1 MQSLSEIRTALR
13 EETLTLPVLAERYLQ
28 QIEATRHLNCY
39 VEVYE
44 QEVRVRAA
52 ALQEKFRRDPA
63 TVGKLFGMVVSVKDV
78 LSQRDHRL
86 SAGSRMLEGFEAVFT
101 ATALERLLAEDALII
116 GRTNCDEFAMGSTN
130 ETSWFGP
137 VRNAA
142 DPERIPGGSSG
153 GAAVSVQAG
162 TCLAA
167 IGSDTGGS
175 VRQPAAFC
183 GLIGLKPTYGRIS
196 RHGLIA
202 YASSF
207 DQIGIISKNIPDAA
221 VLLEVMS
228 GADPHDAT
236 CSVLPAPAADPLP
249 AIAGRLRFAVFR
261 AALEHPGLDPHIR
274 ALTEQRL
281 DQIKVAGHAVELIDF
296 PYLDYL
302 IPAYYVLTTA
312 EASSNLSRY
321 DGVRYGYRSREA
333 QTVEEVYRLSRTE
346 GFGREVKR
354 RILLG
359 AFVLSA
365 GYYDAYYARAQKIR
379 RLIRDEF
386 GRLLNDYDQV
396 LLPASPTPPWR
407 IGELADDPV
416 AMYLSDIYTVPA
428 NLAGLPAV
436 SIPVGRHEPTQL
448 PVGLQLLGRPFEEAL
463 LLSSARNLLQL
474 FTL

>member
-1 MQSLSEIRTALR
+1 
-13 EETLTLPVLAERYLQ
+13 
-28 QIEATRHLNCY
+28 
-39 VEVYE
+39 
-44 QEVRVRAA
+44 
-52 ALQEKFRRDPA
+52 
-63 TVGKLFGMVVSVKDV
+63 
-78 LSQRDHRL
+78 
-86 SAGSRMLEGFEAVFT
+86 
-101 ATALERLLAEDALII
+101 
-116 GRTNCDEFAMGSTN
+116 
-130 ETSWFGP
+130 
-137 VRNAA
+137 
-142 DPERIPGGSSG
+142 
-153 GAAVSVQAG
+153 
-162 TCLAA
+162 
-167 IGSDTGGS
+167 
-175 VRQPAAFC
+175 
-183 GLIGLKPTYGRIS
+183 
-196 RHGLIA
+196 
-202 YASSF
+202 
-207 DQIGIISKNIPDAA
+207 
-221 VLLEVMS
+221 
-228 GADPHDAT
+228 
-236 CSVLPAPAADPLP
+236 
-249 AIAGRLRFAVFR
+249 
-261 AALEHPGLDPHIR
+261 
-274 ALTEQRL
+274 
-281 DQIKVAGHAVELIDF
+281 
-296 PYLDYL
+296 LDYL

>member
-1 MQSLSEIRTALR
+1 KA
-13 EETLTLPVLAERYLQ
+13 
-28 QIEATRHLNCY
+28 
-39 VEVYE
+39 
-44 QEVRVRAA
+44 
-52 ALQEKFRRDPA
+52 
-63 TVGKLFGMVVSVKDV
+63 
-78 LSQRDHRL
+78 
-86 SAGSRMLEGFEAVFT
+86 
-101 ATALERLLAEDALII
+101 
-116 GRTNCDEFAMGSTN
+116 
-130 ETSWFGP
+130 
-137 VRNAA
+137 
-142 DPERIPGGSSG
+142 
-153 GAAVSVQAG
+153 
-162 TCLAA
+162 
-167 IGSDTGGS
+167 
-175 VRQPAAFC
+175 
-183 GLIGLKPTYGRIS
+183 
-196 RHGLIA
+196 
-202 YASSF
+202 
-207 DQIGIISKNIPDAA
+207 
-221 VLLEVMS
+221 
-228 GADPHDAT
+228 
-236 CSVLPAPAADPLP
+236 
-249 AIAGRLRFAVFR
+249 
-261 AALEHPGLDPHIR
+261 
-274 ALTEQRL
+274 
-281 DQIKVAGHAVELIDF
+281 AGHAVELIDF